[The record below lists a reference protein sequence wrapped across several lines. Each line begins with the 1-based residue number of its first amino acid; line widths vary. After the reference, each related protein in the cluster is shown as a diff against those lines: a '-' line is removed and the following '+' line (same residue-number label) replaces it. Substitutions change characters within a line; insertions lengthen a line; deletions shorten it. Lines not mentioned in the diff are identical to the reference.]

1 MFYSRTSTN
10 MINKVNEWALRVVLN
25 DHTSDFEILLQR
37 NNDVYNQHGNIQTL
51 LIKIFKTK
59 NGLVLHIMG
68 SMFKMRNTTC
78 NLKNF
83 QEFETGRKRAVYFG
97 LETLSYRS
105 SQLWSPLPEHMKQI
119 NSLDQFRRIVRQWV
133 CNTCPWRFCKVYLQS
148 VGFWRQE
155 IFCKQPNLAKKLR
168 FKCWF
173 VKFYKTST
181 GFLVSIKV
189 FMSTFLHV
197 SWIWAS
203 FLVVF
208 GCFCS

>member
-1 MFYSRTSTN
+1 M
-10 MINKVNEWALRVVLN
+10 VLN
-25 DHTSDFEILLQR
+25 DHTSDFETLLQR

-105 SQLWSPLPEHMKQI
+105 SQLWSPLPEQMKQI

-148 VGFWRQE
+148 VGF
-155 IFCKQPNLAKKLR
+155 
-168 FKCWF
+168 
-173 VKFYKTST
+173 
-181 GFLVSIKV
+181 
-189 FMSTFLHV
+189 
-197 SWIWAS
+197 
-203 FLVVF
+203 
-208 GCFCS
+208 